1 MRWNRRNR
9 RLERQVGVAPWLVAG
24 FILLAAIGLAYVWL
38 NGQSD
43 LLGRELRRL
52 EDERNKLAKQ
62 HLNEEYRWA
71 RLKSPQSLD
80 KALADHRLT
89 MGAPRHDQVVRLRDA
104 PRNDGGLLAVLGGRA
119 PRNDGRTIRE

>member
-1 MRWNRRNR
+1 MKWNRRNR
-9 RLERQVGVAPWLVAG
+9 RLDRQSGVAPWLVTG

-38 NGQSD
+38 NGQSE

-52 EDERNKLAKQ
+52 EDDRNKLVKQ

-71 RLKSPQSLD
+71 RLKSPQSLE
-80 KALADHRLT
+80 KALAEHKLV

-104 PRNDGGLLAVLGGRA
+104 APGDHGLLALLGERG
-119 PRNDGRTIRE
+119 PRSEGKTIRE